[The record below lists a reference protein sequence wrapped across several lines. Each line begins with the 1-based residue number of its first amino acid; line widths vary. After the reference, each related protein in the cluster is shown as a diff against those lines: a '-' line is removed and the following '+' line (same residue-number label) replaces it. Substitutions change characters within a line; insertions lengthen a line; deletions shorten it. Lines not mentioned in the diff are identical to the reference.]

1 MHKMYEYIC
10 DELKALEKKVESGQ
24 TLSMSELEYL
34 HKLTDTKK
42 NLLKIDALE
51 EDSEYSHAGDNYTDG
66 SMMGSYRGG
75 SYARG
80 GRGRSGRRGGANQYG
95 SYAMRRYPNEGYSR
109 AEDDFMADLRMLMD
123 SAPDEQ
129 KRAKIQKL
137 MNEM

>member
-51 EDSEYSHAGDNYTDG
+51 EDSEEYKRFIELTGYHEAKYS
-66 SMMGSYRGG
+66 
-75 SYARG
+75 
-80 GRGRSGRRGGANQYG
+80 
-95 SYAMRRYPNEGYSR
+95 
-109 AEDDFMADLRMLMD
+109 
-123 SAPDEQ
+123 
-129 KRAKIQKL
+129 AKIVERAHSTFHKPEPLGMMPNIEKKESIDHIFGSPDAEFLFFTILVDQIVLDNSDHCPIYADIKL
-137 MNEM
+137 N